1 MSVAPSC
8 ALPAALRDPS
18 RRAGSPRAARCSMIS
33 RFMAAAARSSSRR
46 SVSASC
52 TTTPPPIPS
61 GAGDFAAKRLALLH
75 RVKRRMFDRLGLQ
88 TEPAE
93 IGKQLCGCHAR
104 HFEAPIDVHE
114 AILAEES
121 RNKSRYPCCNDA
133 PRSDISPGRSTIG
146 RASGCSSGVEHNL
159 AKVGVEGSNPF
170 ARSRDWRPSETGDRR
185 CDISSQNFLANV
197 PSLHRCRRS
206 DIARAMFCAFC
217 TRSFAKRRS
226 PQRKKPP
233 PERGPYLVPSRLV
246 NSQTAFS
253 ELLGSR

>member
-1 MSVAPSC
+1 MVPQHDAAPGPC
-8 ALPAALRDPS
+8 YQRH
-18 RRAGSPRAARCSMIS
+18 RAGNEVPSWNIRPAFGWISRKAPVAFAGRIWHSSAAR
-33 RFMAAAARSSSRR
+33 RR
-46 SVSASC
+46 VER
-52 TTTPPPIPS
+52 
-61 GAGDFAAKRLALLH
+61 G
-75 RVKRRMFDRLGLQ
+75 VLG
-88 TEPAE
+88 
-93 IGKQLCGCHAR
+93 C
-104 HFEAPIDVHE
+104 
-114 AILAEES
+114 
-121 RNKSRYPCCNDA
+121 
-133 PRSDISPGRSTIG
+133 
-146 RASGCSSGVEHNL
+146 GCSSGVEHNL